1 MNILYKTS
9 ILVILFFIV
18 TYLLGFL
25 VGFDRNAYSRSPLM
39 ILNNTLAP
47 VIIIICIELYRYILI
62 KSINKKSVLNVV
74 ITIAI
79 IIFEVFIT
87 VKLTKFLVL
96 ASAFKYLTTTVLP
109 IISTNVVM
117 TILCRYGG
125 LRPVLLYRIVMGTYL
140 YLVPIVPHFSD
151 YLVSI
156 LGICFPIVLYIYVLG
171 DVRDEFSNVE
181 TKERF
186 SIGNGIVLTF
196 VICLA
201 MLLSGLFPLVIIGV
215 GSGSMHPKIDKGD
228 AVIYKKVS
236 SDKDIKEGDIL
247 VFQSGS
253 KIIVHRLVK
262 KETKKNKIYYVT
274 KGDNNNSNDKN
285 NLTIDNVKGVV
296 TLKIKYIALP
306 SIMFHDYIGGRR

>member
-1 MNILYKTS
+1 
-9 ILVILFFIV
+9 
-18 TYLLGFL
+18 
-25 VGFDRNAYSRSPLM
+25 
-39 ILNNTLAP
+39 
-47 VIIIICIELYRYILI
+47 
-62 KSINKKSVLNVV
+62 
-74 ITIAI
+74 
-79 IIFEVFIT
+79 
-87 VKLTKFLVL
+87 
-96 ASAFKYLTTTVLP
+96 
-109 IISTNVVM
+109 
-117 TILCRYGG
+117 
-125 LRPVLLYRIVMGTYL
+125 
-140 YLVPIVPHFSD
+140 
-151 YLVSI
+151 
-156 LGICFPIVLYIYVLG
+156 
-171 DVRDEFSNVE
+171 
-181 TKERF
+181 
-186 SIGNGIVLTF
+186 
-196 VICLA
+196 